1 MDESDDPG
9 GISGGARWAIAL
21 VAVVALI
28 VAFFVLRGTGDD
40 EGSGSARQTGTS
52 TSQSSETRS
61 TEDSGTTSSDE
72 DTTSSDEDT
81 TSSDEDTTSS
91 EQDTTSSEQDTTSSE
106 QDTTSSEQGTTSSEL
121 ETTTSGEDDS
131 GPSGSTQ
138 SASTPVI
145 RVQDGKPVGGVEKL
159 SFERG
164 EHVRFAVVS
173 DAADEVH
180 VHGYDLEKPVEPG
193 KRVAFSFPGTIEG
206 RFEIELHESGALI
219 GRLDVTPS

>member
-61 TEDSGTTSSDE
+61 TEDSG
-72 DTTSSDEDT
+72 T